1 MAFKK
6 AKEYYQ
12 LSTQPLEVANV
23 DNALANLYHIQEKYE
38 EAEAI
43 LQDTILV
50 YIQQKGE
57 SAVEVAMTL
66 NRLAQVYMYVKNTQS
81 GTANDGAGAAVWGK
95 GENPLMI
102 GLNKAKDALTRALEI
117 CERNSSIGL
126 EHSVAADIYYTLG
139 CVEFTKRFAPPSA
152 FFSPSHRT
160 IENKAP
166 SFPPPIQI
174 SLES

>member
-1 MAFKK
+1 MK

-57 SAVEVAMTL
+57 SALEVAITL
-66 NRLAQVYMYVKNTQS
+66 NKLAQVYMYVKNS
-81 GTANDGAGAAVWGK
+81 KSSDSADGGGAAVAGK
-95 GENPLMI
+95 NDNPLLI
-102 GLNKAKDALTRALEI
+102 GLNKAKDTLSRALEI
-117 CERNSSIGL
+117 CERNGSIGL
-126 EHSVAADIYYTLG
+126 EHSVASDIYYTLG
-139 CVEFTKRFAPPSA
+139 CVEFMKRFVSFLSSTKKQL
-152 FFSPSHRT
+152 FF
-160 IENKAP
+160 
-166 SFPPPIQI
+166 
-174 SLES
+174 